1 MGQVET
7 PACTPTSPLATFAHL
22 GEPGE
27 VEGRGVGWVS
37 WRIAGSAGRA
47 TTPQVGEARWR
58 GPRQVDH
65 AASLLLAPAQRGGG
79 GGAGGLLD
87 VRVKGGD
94 PPTTKDSSGLE
105 G

>member
-37 WRIAGSAGRA
+37 WRIAGPAGWP
-47 TTPQVGEARWR
+47 TTPQVGEARWW

-65 AASLLLAPAQRGGG
+65 AASLLLAPAPAWEGVQV
-79 GGAGGLLD
+79 AG
-87 VRVKGGD
+87 
-94 PPTTKDSSGLE
+94 
-105 G
+105 